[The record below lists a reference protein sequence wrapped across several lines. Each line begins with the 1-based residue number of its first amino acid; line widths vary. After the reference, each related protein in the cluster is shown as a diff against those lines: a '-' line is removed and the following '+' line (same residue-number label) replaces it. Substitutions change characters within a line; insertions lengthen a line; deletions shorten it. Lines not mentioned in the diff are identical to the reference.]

1 MPIIMKTKYKLL
13 SIVLV
18 LVMCTACS
26 RVSIDSTET
35 NEAAQSDSQDTI
47 NLGEIIQQMKEEQPS
62 TSPSPSPS
70 PVEETVIVN
79 EDDIV
84 FPEHEQVITDDDQ
97 TEPQGKDLQLV
108 FLGDSIFD
116 NNRDGTGIPYL
127 TAVQCDA
134 DVYNLAI
141 GGTTATI
148 KLTESAENEKW
159 ESRGLMGVVKAM
171 TKQIPTDIFEGT
183 RTKEILDNPNIDF
196 GKTDYFIIEY
206 GINDYFEGAPRS
218 YDNEPNSLYTY
229 AGALRVA
236 IQQLRDLAPGATIV
250 LCPPHYCLFYNG
262 DKYVGDS
269 NVTDKGA
276 GTLRDYMGTCEYIAG
291 EQQTLFLNTYYDLG
305 IDSYTTDKYL
315 EDGIHLTQE
324 GRQIYADAL
333 ARLILANEEEKNN

>member
-1 MPIIMKTKYKLL
+1 MKKYMRII
-13 SIVLV
+13 SII
-18 LVMCTACS
+18 LVMILCCS
-26 RVSIDSTET
+26 CSTKNAIDEIGSSTDNQAQ
-35 NEAAQSDSQDTI
+35 NEDTI
-47 NLGEIIQQMKEEQPS
+47 DLGEVIKQMKEEQKAE
-62 TSPSPSPS
+62 SPSPSPS
-70 PVEETVIVN
+70 PTEEPSVEVTP
-79 EDDIV
+79 DDIV

-116 NNRDGTGIPYL
+116 NNRDGTGVPYL
-127 TAVQCDA
+127 TAVQCNA

-183 RTKEILDNPNIDF
+183 RTKEILDNPNVDF
-196 GKTDYFIIEY
+196 SKTDYFIIEY

-236 IQQLRDLAPGATIV
+236 IQQLRSLAPDATIV

-333 ARLILANEEEKNN
+333 ARLILSNEETKNN

>member
-1 MPIIMKTKYKLL
+1 MKKYMRII
-13 SIVLV
+13 SII
-18 LVMCTACS
+18 LVMILCCS
-26 RVSIDSTET
+26 CSAKSAVDEIGTSTDNQAKNEDSID
-35 NEAAQSDSQDTI
+35 
-47 NLGEIIQQMKEEQPS
+47 LGEVIKQMKEEQTQTP
-62 TSPSPSPS
+62 SPSPSPS
-70 PVEETVIVN
+70 PVEETVVVN
-79 EDDIV
+79 QDDIV

-116 NNRDGTGIPYL
+116 NNRDGTGVPYL
-127 TAVQCDA
+127 TAVQCNA

-159 ESRGLMGVVKAM
+159 ESRGLMGIVKAM

-183 RTKEILDNPNIDF
+183 RAKEILDNPNVDF
-196 GKTDYFIIEY
+196 SKTDYFIIEY

-218 YDNEPNSLYTY
+218 YDNESHNLHTY
-229 AGALRVA
+229 VGALRVA
-236 IQQLRDLAPGATIV
+236 IQQLRDLAPGATII

-276 GTLRDYMGTCEYIAG
+276 GTLRDYMGTCEYVAG

-305 IDSYTTDKYL
+305 IDSYTADKYL

-333 ARLILANEEEKNN
+333 ARLILAHEEEKNN

>member
-1 MPIIMKTKYKLL
+1 MKKYMRII
-13 SIVLV
+13 SII
-18 LVMCTACS
+18 LVMILCCS
-26 RVSIDSTET
+26 CSAKSAVDEIGTSTDNQAKNEDSID
-35 NEAAQSDSQDTI
+35 
-47 NLGEIIQQMKEEQPS
+47 LGEVIKQMKEEQTQSP
-62 TSPSPSPS
+62 SPSPSPS
-70 PVEETVIVN
+70 PVEETVVVN
-79 EDDIV
+79 QDDIV

-116 NNRDGTGIPYL
+116 NNRDGTGVPYL
-127 TAVQCDA
+127 TAVQCNA

-159 ESRGLMGVVKAM
+159 ESRGLMGIVKAM

-183 RTKEILDNPNIDF
+183 RAKEILDNPNVDF
-196 GKTDYFIIEY
+196 SKTDYFIIEY

-218 YDNEPNSLYTY
+218 YDNESHNLHTY
-229 AGALRVA
+229 VGALRVA
-236 IQQLRDLAPGATIV
+236 IQQLRDLAPGATII

-305 IDSYTTDKYL
+305 IDSYTADKYL

-333 ARLILANEEEKNN
+333 ARLILAHEEEKNN

>member
-1 MPIIMKTKYKLL
+1 MKKYMRII
-13 SIVLV
+13 SII
-18 LVMCTACS
+18 LVMILCCS
-26 RVSIDSTET
+26 CSAKSAIDEIGTSADHQAQNENSID
-35 NEAAQSDSQDTI
+35 
-47 NLGEIIQQMKEEQPS
+47 LGEVIKQMKEEQTQTP
-62 TSPSPSPS
+62 SPSPSPS
-70 PVEETVIVN
+70 PVEETVVVN
-79 EDDIV
+79 QDDIV

-116 NNRDGTGIPYL
+116 NNRDGTGVPYL
-127 TAVQCDA
+127 TAVQCNA

-159 ESRGLMGVVKAM
+159 ESRGLMGIVKAM

-183 RTKEILDNPNIDF
+183 RAKEILDNPNVDF
-196 GKTDYFIIEY
+196 SKTDYFIIEY

-218 YDNEPNSLYTY
+218 YDNESHNLHTY
-229 AGALRVA
+229 VGALRVA
-236 IQQLRDLAPGATIV
+236 IQQLRDLAPGATII

-305 IDSYTTDKYL
+305 IDSYTADKYL

-333 ARLILANEEEKNN
+333 ARLILAHEEEKNN